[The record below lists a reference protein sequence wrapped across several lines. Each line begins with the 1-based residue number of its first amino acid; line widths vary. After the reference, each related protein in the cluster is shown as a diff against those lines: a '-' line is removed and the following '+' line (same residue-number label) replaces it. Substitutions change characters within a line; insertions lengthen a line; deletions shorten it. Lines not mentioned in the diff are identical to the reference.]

1 MLFQDIDYSTNFSKF
16 NVLFN
21 EFSKLKK
28 IIFIVNCFEIDLN
41 DMFEFFDI
49 SKTDNDLVILS
60 ELLVLIDVFENK
72 LYRFE
77 IESFF
82 VNENDKCNAFLDVQ
96 SGSGGIDAQ
105 DWASMLLNMY
115 SCWANRN
122 EFKFDLLNVS
132 YGEVAGIKNAS
143 IKISGDYSYG
153 WLKLESGIHRLVR
166 KSPFSS
172 NGKRHTSFA
181 SVFVYPDNYKDLKID
196 ISDSDL
202 KIDTYKSGG
211 AGGQH
216 VNKTDSAVRI
226 THIPTGIIVQCQSNR
241 SQHKNKS
248 QAIDQLKSKLHNLE
262 LLDRKSYKE
271 SFEKSKLDIAWGN
284 QIRSYILDQSLVKD
298 LRTNFEMSD
307 VKLVLDGNIE
317 PFMLSILNKNISVK

>member
-1 MLFQDIDYSTNFSKF
+1 MLFKGIDYSTNFSKF
-16 NVLFN
+16 DVLFN

-49 SKTDNDLVILS
+49 SKIDNDLVILS
-60 ELLVLIDVFENK
+60 ELSALIDVFENK
-72 LYRFE
+72 LYKFE

-82 VNENDKCNAFLDVQ
+82 ANENDKCDAFLDIQ

-122 EFKFDLLNVS
+122 EFKFDLLNIS
-132 YGEVAGIKNAS
+132 HGEVAGIKNAS
-143 IKISGDYSYG
+143 VKVSGDYSYG

-216 VNKTDSAVRI
+216 VNKT
-226 THIPTGIIVQCQSNR
+226 
-241 SQHKNKS
+241 
-248 QAIDQLKSKLHNLE
+248 
-262 LLDRKSYKE
+262 
-271 SFEKSKLDIAWGN
+271 
-284 QIRSYILDQSLVKD
+284 
-298 LRTNFEMSD
+298 
-307 VKLVLDGNIE
+307 
-317 PFMLSILNKNISVK
+317 